1 MNHPKCLFPSPKTF
15 PLPGVS
21 ERNTA
26 VAGWAWGI
34 TGQQFLLWPSLAP
47 QHLYSET
54 QSDPLRLLPRLSKS
68 HYSIFVLL
76 HTTNYSHDLQVS
88 CLLRYTLSQI
98 LAMPGHWHSREAA
111 GTLHSCLYFLPSL
124 PVSFLQTSHVSP
136 VQREGLDP
144 MAMLLVIKLL
154 LWLEDGSN
162 WAVSFTREIYHFWWA
177 HRQSSETEI
186 PFATICC
193 CCPFFKDL
201 VKAR

>member
-1 MNHPKCLFPSPKTF
+1 MSVSITQNLSSAWCLWAEHCS
-15 PLPGVS
+15 V
-21 ERNTA
+21 
-26 VAGWAWGI
+26 VAGCAWGI

-54 QSDPLRLLPRLSKS
+54 QSGPLCLLPRLSKH

-76 HTTNYSHDLQVS
+76 HTKT
-88 CLLRYTLSQI
+88 
-98 LAMPGHWHSREAA
+98 LAMTFKCPISWDTLWAKSWPCQVT
-111 GTLHSCLYFLPSL
+111 GTAEKQQGPCTVVSTFFLPFLFLFCRPVMCHQHREKGWIPWQCSGSSSSSSGLRMDLTGQLAL
-124 PVSFLQTSHVSP
+124 PEKSIT
-136 VQREGLDP
+136 
-144 MAMLLVIKLL
+144 
-154 LWLEDGSN
+154 
-162 WAVSFTREIYHFWWA
+162 FWWA